1 MSEAL
6 QLFPLDSHYYT
17 SAKNGVGYGAWA
29 HIDGW
34 SEAVIEYIR
43 EPERSGTK

>member
-1 MSEAL
+1 VINVGS
-6 QLFPLDSHYYT
+6 Y
-17 SAKNGVGYGAWA
+17 KNGVGYGCWI

-43 EPERSGTK
+43 AMESVDWIN